1 MTENISLNEG
11 LFLRGSVVMSAKEV
25 YDLWGKSN
33 KFTTHDLSE
42 DIQSLRISKKT
53 ASLCYDIELSDT
65 ANITVRFRNS
75 VLTESQQI
83 SIAKA
88 GYFILEGRLYF
99 VHENTRNQ
107 VSKAIHKPM
116 ASELVRLVRELK
128 LENRLTSAP
137 ENLTERLADLANI
150 HASET
155 SLFEKELYPYQKTGV
170 DWLAF
175 CTRNGI
181 GTILADDMG
190 LGKTA
195 QVIALVCDT
204 LEKEPDSRILV
215 VVPNPL
221 LENWRREF
229 LFFAPSIT
237 PFIHYGPYRNGLAS
251 ELDNYSVIITPYTT
265 MTSDISML
273 NDMEFRLVLFD
284 EASMLKN
291 PSSSRS
297 KAASSLNAVTKI
309 AMTGTPVEN
318 SLMDVWSL
326 SDLVFPGY
334 LGEKADFKRQYVDID
349 IEVTL
354 NKNLEELESSL
365 RQITLRRMK
374 KDVLGQ
380 LPEKQDI
387 HIPVMMSEQER
398 AQHDEI
404 ISEMQEDSVSGGS
417 NILALINRLQQ
428 FTAHPALLNSDAD
441 TSVEG
446 LIRASGKFEIFINSL
461 DKIQA
466 VGEKVLVFAT
476 FRKAIDLIVSAISA
490 RYGIRAGVIDGRTP
504 NAERQGVIDCFSQS
518 QGFDVLVLHPKTA
531 GMGLN
536 ITAATH
542 VIHYSRQWNPA
553 LEEQA
558 TARAWR
564 NGQKYTVSVHYLFY
578 ANTVEEKVDERI
590 RLKQSLSDRVVSVTD
605 EKESD
610 KTLMLNYLDSI
621 SS

>member
-1 MTENISLNEG
+1 MQDIYLKDG
-11 LFLRGSVVMSAKEV
+11 VIICGGSVMLAREV
-25 YDLWGKSN
+25 YELLSN
-33 KFTTHDLSE
+33 KSGGAELPEEIS
-42 DIQSLRISKKT
+42 SLRVSKKP
-53 ASLCYDIELSDT
+53 AALNYDIELSESIEINVSFRKTVLADT
-65 ANITVRFRNS
+65 
-75 VLTESQQI
+75 QKI
-83 SIAKA
+83 SIASA
-88 GYFILEGRLYF
+88 GYFIQDSRLYI
-99 VHENTRNQ
+99 VHESTRSQ
-107 VSKAIHKPM
+107 VSRVLSKPR
-116 ASELVRLVRELK
+116 AGELVRLVRELK
-128 LENRLTSAP
+128 LENRLNSAP
-137 ENLTERLADLANI
+137 ENLTERLAELANI

-155 SLFEKELYPYQKTGV
+155 TLFEKELYPYQKTGV

-175 CTRNGI
+175 CTGNGI

-195 QVIALVCDT
+195 QVIALICDT
-204 LEKEPDSRILV
+204 LEKEPESHILV

-229 LFFAPSIT
+229 AFFAPSIT

-251 ELDNYSVIITPYTT
+251 ELESYSVIITPYTA

-291 PSSSRS
+291 PLSSRS
-297 KAASSLNAVTKI
+297 KAASSLNAITKI
-309 AMTGTPVEN
+309 AMTGNPVEN
-318 SLMDVWSL
+318 SLMDAWSL
-326 SDLVFPGY
+326 SNLVFPGY
-334 LGEKADFKRQYVDID
+334 LGEKADFKRQYVDSD

-354 NKNLEELESSL
+354 NKNLEELEGSL

-398 AQHDEI
+398 TRHDQI
-404 ISEMQEDSVSGGS
+404 IAEMQADSASGGS
-417 NILALINRLQQ
+417 NILPLINRLQQ

-441 TSVEG
+441 TSVGG

-536 ITAATH
+536 ITAAAH

-564 NGQKYTVSVHYLFY
+564 NGQKYTVSVYYLFY
-578 ANTVEEKVDERI
+578 ANTVEETVDERI

-605 EKESD
+605 NKESD
-610 KTLMLNYLDSI
+610 KTLMLNYLDSY

>member
-1 MTENISLNEG
+1 MQDIYLKDG
-11 LFLRGSVVMSAKEV
+11 VIICGGSVMLAREV
-25 YDLWGKSN
+25 YELLSN
-33 KFTTHDLSE
+33 KSGGAELPEEIS
-42 DIQSLRISKKT
+42 SLRVSKKP
-53 ASLCYDIELSDT
+53 AALNYDIELSESIEINVSFRKTVLADT
-65 ANITVRFRNS
+65 
-75 VLTESQQI
+75 QKI
-83 SIAKA
+83 SIASA
-88 GYFILEGRLYF
+88 GYFIQDSRLYI
-99 VHENTRNQ
+99 VHESTRSQ
-107 VSKAIHKPM
+107 VSRVLSKPR
-116 ASELVRLVRELK
+116 AGELVRLVRELK
-128 LENRLTSAP
+128 LENRLNSAP
-137 ENLTERLADLANI
+137 ENLTERLAELANI

-155 SLFEKELYPYQKTGV
+155 TLFEKELYPYQKTGV

-175 CTRNGI
+175 CTGNGI

-195 QVIALVCDT
+195 QVIALICDT
-204 LEKEPDSRILV
+204 LEKEPESHILV

-229 LFFAPSIT
+229 AFFAPSIT

-251 ELDNYSVIITPYTT
+251 ELESYSVIITPYTA

-291 PSSSRS
+291 PLSSRS
-297 KAASSLNAVTKI
+297 KAASSLNAITKI

-318 SLMDVWSL
+318 SLMDAWSL
-326 SDLVFPGY
+326 SNLVFPGY
-334 LGEKADFKRQYVDID
+334 LGEKADFKRQYVDSD

-354 NKNLEELESSL
+354 NKKLEELEGSL

-398 AQHDEI
+398 TRHDQI
-404 ISEMQEDSVSGGS
+404 IAEMQADSASGGS
-417 NILALINRLQQ
+417 NILPLINRLQQ

-564 NGQKYTVSVHYLFY
+564 NGQKYTVSVYYLFY
-578 ANTVEEKVDERI
+578 ANTVEETVDERI

-605 EKESD
+605 YKESD
-610 KTLMLNYLDSI
+610 KTLMLNYLDCY

>member
-1 MTENISLNEG
+1 MQNLILQHG
-11 LFLRGSVVMSAKEV
+11 VFVCGGSVMQAREV
-25 YDLWGKSN
+25 YELLAGKN
-33 KFTTHDLSE
+33 NGAELAE
-42 DIQSLRISKKT
+42 EIRALRVSRKP
-53 ASLCYDIELSDT
+53 AALGFDIELSESIEIG
-65 ANITVRFRNS
+65 ITFRKKALSNEQINS
-75 VLTESQQI
+75 IIV
-83 SIAKA
+83 A
-88 GYFILEGRLYF
+88 GYFIQDSRLYI
-99 VHENTRNQ
+99 VNENTRSQ
-107 VSKAIHKPM
+107 VARASGKPKAGV
-116 ASELVRLVRELK
+116 LVRLVRELK
-128 LENRLTSAP
+128 LEYKLNNAPKNLTNRLAEIAGTY
-137 ENLTERLADLANI
+137 
-150 HASET
+150 ASDT
-155 SLFEKELYPYQKTGV
+155 KLFEKELYPYQKTGV

-175 CTRNGI
+175 CTGNGI

-195 QVIALVCDT
+195 QVIALICDT
-204 LEKEPDSRILV
+204 LEKEPESHILV

-229 LFFAPSIT
+229 AFFAPSII
-237 PFIHYGPYRNGLAS
+237 PFIHYGPYRSGLAL
-251 ELDNYSVIITPYTT
+251 ELESYQVVITPYTT

-297 KAASSLNAVTKI
+297 KAAGSLNAVTKI

-318 SLMDVWSL
+318 SLMDAWSL
-326 SDLVFPGY
+326 SNLVFPSY
-334 LGEKADFKRQYVDID
+334 LGEKADFKKQYVDLD
-349 IEVTL
+349 IEATL
-354 NKNLEELESSL
+354 AKNLEELENSL

-398 AQHDEI
+398 THHDQI
-404 ISEMQEDSVSGGS
+404 IAEMQVDSAIGGS
-417 NILALINRLQQ
+417 SILALINRLQQ

-446 LIRASGKFEIFINSL
+446 LIRASGKFEIFINLL
-461 DKIQA
+461 DKIRA
-466 VGEKVLVFAT
+466 IGEKVLVFAT
-476 FRKAIDLIVSAISA
+476 FRKAIDLIVDAIHS

-504 NAERQGVIDCFSQS
+504 NDERQNMIDTFSQS

-542 VIHYSRQWNPA
+542 VIHFSRQWNPA

-558 TARAWR
+558 TARTWR
-564 NGQKYTVSVHYLFY
+564 NGQKYTVSVYYLFY
-578 ANTVEEKVDERI
+578 ADTVEEKVDERI

-610 KTLMLNYLDSI
+610 KTLMLNYLDSF

>member
-1 MTENISLNEG
+1 MQNIYLKDG
-11 LFLRGSVVMSAKEV
+11 VIFCDDSAMLAREV
-25 YDLWGKSN
+25 FELLGNKSSAP
-33 KFTTHDLSE
+33 DLSE
-42 DIQSLRISKKT
+42 DIRSLRISKKP
-53 ASLCYDIELSDT
+53 AALSYDIELSDS
-65 ANITVRFRNS
+65 IDIEVSFRKAALSSEQKNS
-75 VLTESQQI
+75 IVS
-83 SIAKA
+83 A
-88 GYFILEGRLYF
+88 GYFIQEGRLYI
-99 VHENTRNQ
+99 VHEGTQSQ
-107 VSKAIHKPM
+107 VAR
-116 ASELVRLVRELK
+116 ALGQLRAGELVRLVRELK
-128 LENRLTSAP
+128 LENRLNSVP
-137 ENLTERLADLANI
+137 ENLTERLAELANI
-150 HASET
+150 HAADT

-175 CTRNGI
+175 CTGNGL

-204 LEKEPDSRILV
+204 LEKEPDSHILV

-229 LFFAPSIT
+229 AFFAPSIT

-251 ELDNYSVIITPYTT
+251 ALESYSVIITPYTT
-265 MTSDISML
+265 MTSDISMF
-273 NDMEFRLVLFD
+273 NDMEFRLALFD

-297 KAASSLNAVTKI
+297 KAACSLNAVTKV

-318 SLMDVWSL
+318 SLMDAWSL
-326 SDLVFPGY
+326 SHLVFPGY
-334 LGEKADFKRQYVDID
+334 LGEKGEFKRQYVGID

-380 LPEKQDI
+380 LPEKQGI

-398 AQHDEI
+398 SQHDQI
-404 ISEMQEDSVSGGS
+404 IAEMQADSAGGGR
-417 NILALINRLQQ
+417 NILPLINRLQQ
-428 FTAHPALLNSDAD
+428 FTAHPALLDRKAD

-446 LIRASGKFEIFINSL
+446 LIRASGKFEIFINAL

-476 FRKAIDLIVSAISA
+476 FRKAIDLIVDAISN
-490 RYGIRAGVIDGRTP
+490 RYGVRAGVIDGRTP
-504 NAERQGVIDCFSQS
+504 NEKRQNVIDGFSQS

-564 NGQKYTVSVHYLFY
+564 NGQKYTVSVYYLFY
-578 ANTVEEKVDERI
+578 ADTVEEKVDERI

-610 KTLMLNYLDSI
+610 KTLMLNYLDSF